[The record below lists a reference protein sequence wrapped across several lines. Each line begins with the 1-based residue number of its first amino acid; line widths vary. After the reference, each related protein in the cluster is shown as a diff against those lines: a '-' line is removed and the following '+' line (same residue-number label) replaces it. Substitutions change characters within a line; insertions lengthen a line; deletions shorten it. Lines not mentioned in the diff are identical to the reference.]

1 LKKEKPCTKSR
12 KLTQN
17 IESMKALNLFLI
29 SFIFATTV
37 AVAQSS
43 DEIKIKQL
51 EKHWTELLDKGDTT
65 SLLKIWSE
73 NYVVNNPNG
82 KIVTPKE
89 IVALMKSGHKFP
101 AVERIIEKITFNQD
115 IAIVMGKE
123 LQQPQSMTTNHDD
136 WIPRRFTNVWIKTK
150 EGWKL
155 AARQSTRVISQ

>member
-1 LKKEKPCTKSR
+1 
-12 KLTQN
+12 
-17 IESMKALNLFLI
+17 MKVSNLFFI
-29 SFIFATTV
+29 SFIFIS
-37 AVAQSS
+37 AVAFGQSS
-43 DEIKIKQL
+43 DEMEIRQL

-65 SLLKIWSE
+65 SLLRIWSE
-73 NYVVNNPNG
+73 KYVVNNPNG

-123 LQQPQSMTTNHDD
+123 LQQPENMTPNHEN

-150 EGWKL
+150 EGWQL
-155 AARQSTRVISQ
+155 AARQSSQVISQ

>member
-1 LKKEKPCTKSR
+1 
-12 KLTQN
+12 
-17 IESMKALNLFLI
+17 MKVLNLFFI
-29 SFIFATTV
+29 SSIFISTV
-37 AVAQSS
+37 AFGQSS
-43 DEIKIKQL
+43 DEMKIRQL

-65 SLLKIWSE
+65 SLLKIWCE

-101 AVERIIEKITFNQD
+101 AVERIIEKITFNND

-123 LQQPQSMTTNHDD
+123 LQQPENMTPNRDN

-150 EGWKL
+150 EGWQL
-155 AARQSTRVISQ
+155 AARQSTQVISQ

>member
-1 LKKEKPCTKSR
+1 
-12 KLTQN
+12 
-17 IESMKALNLFLI
+17 MKVSHLFFI
-29 SFIFATTV
+29 SFIFISTIASG
-37 AVAQSS
+37 QSS
-43 DEIKIKQL
+43 DEMEIRQL
-51 EKHWTELLDKGDTT
+51 EKYWTVLLNKGDTT
-65 SLLKIWSE
+65 SLLEIWSK

-123 LQQPQSMTTNHDD
+123 LQQPGNMTTNHDD

-150 EGWKL
+150 EGWQL
-155 AARQSTRVISQ
+155 AARQSTQIISQ

>member
-1 LKKEKPCTKSR
+1 
-12 KLTQN
+12 
-17 IESMKALNLFLI
+17 MKVSKIFFI
-29 SFIFATTV
+29 SFIFISTV
-37 AVAQSS
+37 AIGQSS
-43 DEIKIKQL
+43 DEVEIRKL

-73 NYVVNNPNG
+73 KYVVNNPNG

-123 LQQPQSMTTNHDD
+123 LQQPENMTPNHDI

-150 EGWKL
+150 EGWQL
-155 AARQSTRVISQ
+155 AARQSTQILSE

>member
-1 LKKEKPCTKSR
+1 
-12 KLTQN
+12 
-17 IESMKALNLFLI
+17 MKVLNLFLI
-29 SFIFATTV
+29 SFIIATTV
-37 AVAQSS
+37 AVGQSI
-43 DEIKIKQL
+43 DEKKIKQL

-123 LQQPQSMTTNHDD
+123 LQQPKNMTTNHDD

-150 EGWKL
+150 EGWQL
-155 AARQSTRVISQ
+155 AARQSTQILSE